1 MHYTPAQ
8 TRWFLA
14 AIDRAERDA
23 AAASAIGAR
32 MAQAEPKALKS
43 WLAALANP
51 KR

>member
-23 AAASAIGAR
+23 TAASAIAAR
-32 MAQAEPKALKS
+32 MAQADPKNLKA
-43 WLAALANP
+43 WLDSLAQAS
-51 KR
+51 